1 MSFLSNHHQ
10 PQVQLTKNM
19 FNAIKSGVKACT
31 LLAAISAS
39 LFLSAAQAETQHTTS
54 SDNAPLLLTQLGGYQ
69 LDFEKITAVDH
80 INGQNLLASSQTK
93 PGENF
98 SMYLPFSVQHSQFL
112 IANGSKV
119 TKGQAVAILSGYD
132 VHHFLEEYQA
142 AKTLFSNAKQ
152 HYQTSLGLYQQ
163 KALSQ
168 SRWTEISNSYFAAKL
183 HFGHLNHLKEF
194 LSISPFN
201 NKSGNK
207 GKSENA
213 NKGDDEIVSIISPIT
228 GTLRYFA
235 NSNVKQEGE
244 LLFDVIPHHAMRL
257 KISAPLKKIKQLSK
271 VKVLNHN
278 CVIDIDTTSTQN
290 ALVHNFSTT
299 VWSVP
304 ITDTCNITLGE
315 SLVVSPIYQQAAF
328 SINKS
333 ALFEIDNRDH
343 IAIKKGQQLEL
354 VAVELLGS
362 SEGNYLFTSQVNLTE
377 KSVLTSSVS
386 AVQGI
391 LLELGSGE

>member
-1 MSFLSNHHQ
+1 MSFLLNHHQ

-19 FNAIKSGVKACT
+19 INAIKSGVKACT

-39 LFLSAAQAETQHTTS
+39 LFLSAAETRNTAS
-54 SDNAPLLLTQLGGYQ
+54 SDNVPLLLAQIGGYQ
-69 LDFEKITAVDH
+69 LDFEKITAVEH
-80 INGQNLLASSQTK
+80 INGQNLLATSQTK

-98 SMYLPFSVQHSQFL
+98 AMHLPFSVQHSQFI

-119 TKGQAVAILSGYD
+119 TEGQAVAILSGYD

-142 AKTLFSNAKQ
+142 AKILFSNAKQ

-168 SRWTEISNSYFAAKL
+168 SRWTEISDSYFAAKL
-183 HFGHLNHLKEF
+183 HFGHLSHLKEF
-194 LSISPFN
+194 LSISQHDD
-201 NKSGNK
+201 K
-207 GKSENA
+207 NA
-213 NKGDDEIVSIISPIT
+213 NKGNEEIVSIVSPIT

-235 NSNVKQEGE
+235 NNNVKQEGE
-244 LLFDVIPHHAMRL
+244 LLFDVIPRHAMRL
-257 KISAPLKKIKQLSK
+257 KISAPLKNIKQLSK
-271 VKVLNHN
+271 INVLNHN

-299 VWSVP
+299 VWSDP
-304 ITDTCNITLGE
+304 ISDACNITFGE
-315 SLVVSPIYQQAAF
+315 NLVVSPIYQQAAF

-333 ALFEIDNRDH
+333 ALFEINNRDH
-343 IAIKKGQQLEL
+343 IAIKNGQQLEF